1 MKKLFVLL
9 TIVCAVS
16 VMAETKT
23 LWYCDFETGEGYQTG
38 NLVGQCGWYY
48 VNGTTT
54 NRDIVENDPEFAA
67 SGSQYVSYNNVNG
80 KNTISA
86 ITFDISDE
94 YVVAPYNKLFVSWD
108 QCRVSDSYMDDT
120 CYVRLYNFGDTGMNF
135 NVEIAVVKLE
145 WNYALITV
153 TKDDKS
159 APLNVTVNMDHP
171 EVWHHFTMTL
181 DPENRKILECTI
193 DGVVIDQCTD
203 TYYKNEY
210 DSAKEGKPRG
220 GELIDGFGI
229 MKKGYYDNFKV
240 EMIPEPAFLGF
251 LALVGLFFVRKQR

>member
-16 VMAETKT
+16 VMAESKT

-54 NRDIVENDPEFAA
+54 NRDVVENDPNFAP

-86 ITFDISDE
+86 VMFDISDE
-94 YVVAPYNKLFVSWD
+94 YVIAPYNQLFVSWD
-108 QCRVSDSYMDDT
+108 QCRASDSYMDDT
-120 CYVRLYNFGDTGMNF
+120 CQVKLYNFGDTGRNF
-135 NVEIAVVKLE
+135 DIEIAIVKLE

-153 TKDDKS
+153 TKADKS

-181 DPENRKILECTI
+181 DPENRMIKEFTI
-193 DGVVIDQCTD
+193 DDNVITECTD

-210 DSAKEGKPRG
+210 DSAKGGKPRG

-240 EMIPEPAFLGF
+240 EMIPEPAFLGL
-251 LALVGLFFVRKQR
+251 LALVGLFFARKER